1 MKLQTP
7 VADAQCKVSISY
19 KDKITM
25 IGSCFSDNVGK
36 SLSNY
41 GFDVCVNP
49 FGTLYNPVSILRS
62 IERLISARAFTED
75 DCVQIGAGDER
86 YCSFSHHTSFAR
98 AGKEEFLDNAN
109 QALQKASRYF
119 AESTKVII
127 TLGTSWC
134 FRNTSSGQ
142 IVSNCLKRHPAE
154 FVRERLSAQE
164 TADCLKKIME
174 LCRNAES
181 DTFRP
186 KEFIFTVS
194 PIRHFKD
201 GAHGNQI
208 SKAGLLLGIE
218 EILGLELIGRDFVLE
233 AEGDAGID
241 HGLPLHDIQIVF
253 HGDVDVGKDLQI
265 GLPAE
270 GGAGLFALVG
280 GLLFQTAD
288 VLALFKVEGVFK
300 AVAPDGGV
308 EELGGILGGAGAQT
322 VQAQRVLVVV
332 ALTAVLAAGVQ
343 LAEDQLPV
351 ILLLLL
357 VPVHGTA
364 AALVLHLNG
373 VVGKAGDGDEIAVT
387 LTGLINGVGHDLE
400 YGVLTALQTV
410 RAKNNARTLA
420 DAVCALQCGDGF
432 VAVTGFLS
440 HSYLPRVS
448 NCK

>member
-98 AGKEEFLDNAN
+98 AGKEEFLNNAN
-109 QALQKASRYF
+109 QALQKASRHF

-142 IVSNCLKRHPAE
+142 IVSNCLKRHPGE

-218 EILGLELIGRDFVLE
+218 EILAADTTDYFPSYEIMMDELRDYRFY
-233 AEGDAGID
+233 
-241 HGLPLHDIQIVF
+241 
-253 HGDVDVGKDLQI
+253 
-265 GLPAE
+265 
-270 GGAGLFALVG
+270 
-280 GLLFQTAD
+280 
-288 VLALFKVEGVFK
+288 
-300 AVAPDGGV
+300 
-308 EELGGILGGAGAQT
+308 
-322 VQAQRVLVVV
+322 
-332 ALTAVLAAGVQ
+332 
-343 LAEDQLPV
+343 AEDMCHPTQQ
-351 ILLLLL
+351 
-357 VPVHGTA
+357 
-364 AALVLHLNG
+364 
-373 VVGKAGDGDEIAVT
+373 AVDY
-387 LTGLINGVGHDLE
+387 ICE
-400 YGVLTALQTV
+400 
-410 RAKNNARTLA
+410 R
-420 DAVCALQCGDGF
+420 
-432 VAVTGFLS
+432 FLS
-440 HSYLPRVS
+440 WALPPQEHHTLEENIRQHKKS
-448 NCK
+448 RHIQGLR